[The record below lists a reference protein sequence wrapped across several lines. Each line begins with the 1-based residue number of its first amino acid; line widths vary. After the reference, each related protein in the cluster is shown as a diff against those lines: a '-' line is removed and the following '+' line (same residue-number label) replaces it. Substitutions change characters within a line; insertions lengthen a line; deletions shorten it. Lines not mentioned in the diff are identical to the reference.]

1 MIWLSPP
8 FLKYRMPELLW
19 KSTCQNIIKMFSL
32 LHCFKR
38 NEWPA
43 QLPIP
48 NLYSILGIYIIKLFS
63 SFPGDKRLNSDLAW
77 LGLGVKASLI
87 NQCNL
92 HNRTLPYWE
101 FLSGLC
107 IFNYVPCFYL
117 VSQLN
122 STLCHNIRTCP
133 GWKRSNLTSL
143 VSCLAFGTY
152 KSPKTLGKSLFLAFN
167 MSLDLLLG
175 ESAHLILGWGQG
187 SSAF

>member
-1 MIWLSPP
+1 
-8 FLKYRMPELLW
+8 MPELLW

-43 QLPIP
+43 QPPIP
-48 NLYSILGIYIIKLFS
+48 NLYSILGIYIIKPVS
-63 SFPGDKRLNSDLAW
+63 SFPGYKSLNSGLAW

-92 HNRTLPYWE
+92 SNRTLLYWE

-107 IFNYVPCFYL
+107 IFNYVTCFYL
-117 VSQLN
+117 VSRLN

-152 KSPKTLGKSLFLAFN
+152 KSPQNT
-167 MSLDLLLG
+167 G
-175 ESAHLILGWGQG
+175 EIP
-187 SSAF
+187 FPCF

>member
-1 MIWLSPP
+1 M
-8 FLKYRMPELLW
+8 LKLLW

-38 NEWPA
+38 NEWSA

-48 NLYSILGIYIIKLFS
+48 NLYSILGMYIINSFF
-63 SFPGDKRLNSDLAW
+63 SFPGYERLNSGLAR
-77 LGLGVKASLI
+77 LGLGVKVFLI

-92 HNRTLPYWE
+92 YNRTLLYWE
-101 FLSGLC
+101 FFPVLC
-107 IFNYVPCFYL
+107 IFNYVTCFYL

-122 STLCHNIRTCP
+122 ATLCHNIRTCP

-152 KSPKTLGKSLFLAFN
+152 KSPQNT
-167 MSLDLLLG
+167 G
-175 ESAHLILGWGQG
+175 EIP
-187 SSAF
+187 FPCF